1 MSDTHEGHEGH
12 DHDDVLVEV
21 TLELEEDQIEVLEKL
36 AREYSAELKQPWDLG
51 AVVRVA
57 VGSFLNNI
65 KRMT

>member
-1 MSDTHEGHEGH
+1 MSDTHDHSGH
-12 DHDDVLVEV
+12 DHEEVLVEV
-21 TLELEEDQIEVLEKL
+21 TLELEEDQIEVLEEL
-36 AREYSAELKQPWDLG
+36 AKEYTKELDQPWDMG